1 MLFRSSKSITFSE
14 ELQIISNLDLMISMD
29 SGNGHL
35 SSIYGIPTITVWGLT
50 HPYLGFKPFLMDDNN
65 QLCSNRD
72 KFPLIPNSVYGN
84 KTIKGYEGAM
94 RSIRPK
100 EIIDRAQEILS

>member
-1 MLFRSSKSITFSE
+1 
-14 ELQIISNLDLMISMD
+14 MISMD

-35 SSIYGIPTITVWGLT
+35 SSIYDIPTITIWGLT

-65 QLCSNRD
+65 QICSSRD

-94 RSIRPK
+94 RSISPK
-100 EIIDRAQEILS
+100 EIIDKAQEILS